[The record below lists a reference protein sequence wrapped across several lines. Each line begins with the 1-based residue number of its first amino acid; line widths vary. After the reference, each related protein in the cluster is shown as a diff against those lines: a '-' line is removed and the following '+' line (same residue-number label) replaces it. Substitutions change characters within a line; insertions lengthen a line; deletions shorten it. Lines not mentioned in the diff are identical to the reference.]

1 VNEAWYLRFG
11 RKGIRL
17 LDSIINLMV
26 LLLFLAGT
34 AVGVYALWDSRQLY
48 QEAEA
53 ERYEQYKPTAG
64 DDLTFTQLRQINPDV
79 FGWLTVYGT
88 HIDYPLVQGEDNVT
102 YVNTSVTGESLL
114 SGSIFLDYRNRQDFS
129 DFNSIIH
136 GHHMERQ
143 IMFGD
148 IGQFAQK
155 TYFEEHQYGNLYVD
169 GQDYGIEFFA
179 FLHADAYDRTIYS
192 PAITGE
198 GRQDYL
204 EYLLDAA
211 MYTRQISVGTSD
223 HLVLLSTCA
232 SDATNGRHILA
243 GKLGTAVED
252 PFRKE
257 TSWEFGGRNLR
268 GWLRRIPVWLWAIL
282 LLVLLLVIVKR
293 KKDRKRKD
301 ASNEQK
307 KEK

>member
-1 VNEAWYLRFG
+1 MKEPWYVQSG

-26 LLLFLAGT
+26 LLLFLT
-34 AVGVYALWDSRQLY
+34 AVAFGGYALWDSRQLY

-53 ERYEQYKPTAG
+53 ERYEQYKPAARDNRTFAQ
-64 DDLTFTQLRQINPDV
+64 LTQINPDV

-88 HIDYPLVQGEDNVT
+88 QIDYPLVQGEDNMT

-136 GHHMERQ
+136 GHHMERSV
-143 IMFGD
+143 MFGD
-148 IGQFAQK
+148 IGQFAEE
-155 TYFEEHQYGNLYVD
+155 TYFTDHQYGSLYTG

-179 FLHADAYDRTIYS
+179 FLHVDAYDHTVYA
-192 PAITGE
+192 PAIEGE
-198 GRQDYL
+198 ANRQDYL
-204 EYLLDAA
+204 DQLLGRA
-211 MYTRQISVGTSD
+211 MYTRPVSVAPTD

-232 SDATNGRHILA
+232 SDATNGRHVLV
-243 GKLGTAVED
+243 GKLGSTVYAD

-257 TSWEFGGRNLR
+257 TTVWEFGGRSLWA
-268 GWLRRIPVWLWAIL
+268 WLGQIPVWLWA
-282 LLVLLLVIVKR
+282 VLLLTAGLLPVIARRRKRRRR
-293 KKDRKRKD
+293 KKKSK
-301 ASNEQK
+301 
-307 KEK
+307 